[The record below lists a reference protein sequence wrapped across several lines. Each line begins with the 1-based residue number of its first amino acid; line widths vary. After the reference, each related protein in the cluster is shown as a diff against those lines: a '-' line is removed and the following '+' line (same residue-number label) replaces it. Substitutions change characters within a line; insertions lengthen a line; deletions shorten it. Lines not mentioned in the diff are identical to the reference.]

1 MPNVDYDWVKAQLT
15 EAKIKRGPG
24 DAVIKLLETWE
35 QLKIDD
41 PKMME
46 EALQILGVLAMGHSL
61 LAPYADE
68 VWVEATPGQLKIA
81 DEVRIKT
88 DAFQGDTGRVHNG
101 RRGTIVGIRYGDII
115 VRSTDNKKPLLDGAH
130 YSPFHLEKRVK

>member
-1 MPNVDYDWVKAQLT
+1 MPAVDYDWVKAQLT

-24 DAVIKLLETWE
+24 DAVLQLLEAWE
-35 QLKIDD
+35 KVELDD
-41 PKMME
+41 QKMLE
-46 EALQILGVLAMGHSL
+46 EALQILSVVALGHSL

-68 VWVEATPGQLKIA
+68 IWVEASPGQIKVA
-81 DEVRIKT
+81 DEVRVKN
-88 DAFQGDTGRVHNG
+88 DAFQGDTGRAHNG
-101 RRGTIVGIRYGDII
+101 RRGVVVGVRYGDII